1 MMVVARQ
8 SPGHYLGPMYAAI
21 LKLFTLVALALL
33 PFGMSAAM
41 AAPVD
46 YTAAMSQDCDHH
58 GGQPAEKSTQ
68 QSADC
73 AIACSMLIPA
83 DTRLDEPLPA
93 ARLPAA
99 RLLVESGAGIH
110 PEIATP
116 PPKLS

>member
-1 MMVVARQ
+1 M
-8 SPGHYLGPMYAAI
+8 AAFW
-21 LKLFTLVALALL
+21 KLFVLLAVMLM
-33 PFGMSAAM
+33 PFGMGVAM
-41 AAPVD
+41 AAPVNQAP
-46 YTAAMSQDCDHH
+46 TATTAQHCDEH
-58 GGQPAEKSTQ
+58 GGQPAEKSTR

-99 RLLVESGAGIH
+99 RLLVESGAGLH
-110 PEIATP
+110 PETATP